1 MRLHTMCV
9 LLECASKMEFE
20 SSSMGSWARAADDR
34 DDVLAFALNIIG
46 SSLAQK
52 GFEIFAID
60 NEYILI
66 TREKLN

>member
-1 MRLHTMCV
+1 
-9 LLECASKMEFE
+9 
-20 SSSMGSWARAADDR
+20 MGNWARAADDR

-46 SSLAQK
+46 SNLAQK

>member
-9 LLECASKMEFE
+9 LLEFASKMEFK
-20 SSSMGSWARAADDR
+20 SSSIGNWARAADDR
-34 DDVLAFALNIIG
+34 DDVLAFVLNIIG
-46 SSLAQK
+46 SNLAQK